1 MKVLSAGKNQRF
13 AKIDYFYPRSHDM
26 DMNEQAKLF
35 PPLSNCKV
43 LLASQSP
50 RRRELLG
57 HLDVDVEIL
66 PLIEVSEAYPATMKP
81 EEVPA
86 YISKKKAHP
95 YMSNLKEGEVLLTA
109 DTVVICSGEVIG
121 KPTDPQDA
129 ARILRLLSG
138 RTHKVVTGVTLAT
151 TKRTVTFSETTEV
164 DFAPLTIE
172 EIDYYLNQYRPLD
185 KAGAYGIQE
194 WIGYIG
200 IRGIRG
206 DYYNVMGLPL
216 HNLYTHLLTFAHAFR
231 HKGNK

>member
-1 MKVLSAGKNQRF
+1 
-13 AKIDYFYPRSHDM
+13 
-26 DMNEQAKLF
+26 MNETLKTF

-57 HLDVDVEIL
+57 HIDVEVELL
-66 PLIEVSEAYPATMKP
+66 PLIEVSESFPATMKP

-95 YMSNLKEGEVLLTA
+95 YMANLKDNEVLLTA
-109 DTVVICSGEVIG
+109 DTVVICKGEVIG
-121 KPTDPQDA
+121 KPVDDMDA

-138 RTHKVVTGVTLAT
+138 RTHKVVTGVTLASN
-151 TKRTVTFSETTEV
+151 KRSVTFSEITEV
-164 DFAPLTIE
+164 DFAPLSVE
-172 EIDYYLNQYRPLD
+172 EIDYYVGRYRPFD

-216 HNLYTHLLTFAHAFR
+216 HSLYNHLLPFAHALR